1 MAINLY
7 ETITMLEALNQT
19 PPIFTFLRDTFF
31 TTPDFMKTEKALI
44 DIVKGGVKAAV
55 FVAPRVNGVLET
67 RNGYTTNEITTPRL
81 APKRVLTGEDLEK
94 RQPGDNIY
102 TTKSPE
108 QVAAEM
114 LMKDLIEMDKEITLS
129 EEWLCAKVLLGAA
142 FDIKEYDEAG
152 NEAGTFNVDFGFTNK
167 VSVASG
173 KKWTEEIVNPIEM
186 IEEWIESKIL
196 TKSASTPDIIL
207 LDPNAG
213 KAFVNNPFVKAII
226 QLRAQAGTYQE
237 TQYKGRGVTSY
248 GKFTKYGIEVVSY
261 SNIVDMEGTSE
272 QLLPSGTCIIAQ
284 TGTGTMTYGAV
295 TQKENG
301 KWMKYMEKRVPKYS
315 VDDEKEIDTERLT
328 SRPLPWIKDIDS
340 YVVASGVC

>member
-31 TTPDFMKTEKALI
+31 NNSEFMRTEKALI

-67 RNGYTTNEITTPRL
+67 RSGYTTNEITTPRL

-129 EEWLCAKVLLGAA
+129 EEWLCAKVLLGAS
-142 FDIKEYDEAG
+142 FDIQEYDESG
-152 NEAGTFNVDFGFTNK
+152 KKAGTFNVDFGFTNK
-167 VSVASG
+167 VKVEVA
-173 KKWTEEIVNPIEM
+173 KKWTAEGVDPIAM
-186 IEEWIESKIL
+186 IEEWIETKIL
-196 TKSASTPDIIL
+196 KKSASTPDIIL
-207 LDPNAG
+207 LDPDAG
-213 KAFVNNPFVKAII
+213 KAFVNNPIVDKII
-226 QLRAQAGTYQE
+226 QRRADAGTYQE
-237 TQYKGRGVTSY
+237 PQYKGRGVTSY

-261 SNIVDMEGTSE
+261 SNIIDMEGAST
-272 QLLPSGTCIIAQ
+272 QLLPSGTCIVAQ
-284 TGTGTMTYGAV
+284 TGTGNMAYGAV
-295 TQKENG
+295 TQKENK
-301 KWMKYMEKRVPKYS
+301 KWVKYMEKRVPKYS

-328 SRPLPWIKDIDS
+328 ARPLPWIKDVDS